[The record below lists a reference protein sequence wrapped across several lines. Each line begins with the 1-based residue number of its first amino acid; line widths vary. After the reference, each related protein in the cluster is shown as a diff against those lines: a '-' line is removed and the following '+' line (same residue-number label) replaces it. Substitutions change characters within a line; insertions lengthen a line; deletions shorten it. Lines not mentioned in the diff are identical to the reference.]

1 MSSLESSTSSANCG
15 AVTPSMGNV
24 TGAVTLPCR
33 LCTDRSWADRDFCE
47 VAWVG
52 LRIQISKVGCAFRK
66 FARRHSSAFKG
77 Q

>member
-1 MSSLESSTSSANCG
+1 MSSLESSTSSANRG

-33 LCTDRSWADRDFCE
+33 LCTDLSWADLDFCE
-47 VAWVG
+47 VAAVG
-52 LRIQISKVGCAFRK
+52 LRIQISMVGCAFC
-66 FARRHSSAFKG
+66 RRASRHRSAFKG